1 MVTNQTVIASTSL
14 TGALAAIDAA
24 LQQCQERIQNLE
36 REGRTRLD
44 VYTTL
49 VEKYDQLRRRRREL
63 QGVDV

>member
-1 MVTNQTVIASTSL
+1 
-14 TGALAAIDAA
+14 
-24 LQQCQERIQNLE
+24 
-36 REGRTRLD
+36 LD